1 MVQTIANQRLPI
13 RRELLYFVFHLN
25 QFHNRRL
32 LHFVR
37 HSHNYY
43 FKSGLAAE
51 IESIGTI
58 KKYEQLMTNCLWKT
72 FDEFRNC
79 AFGIWRVTKELQFR

>member
-1 MVQTIANQRLPI
+1 MEDLPTNC
-13 RRELLYFVFHLN
+13 LSSTH
-25 QFHNRRL
+25 QH
-32 LHFVR
+32 
-37 HSHNYY
+37 Y

-72 FDEFRNC
+72 YQLI
-79 AFGIWRVTKELQFR
+79 AYRVLTNTILNQV